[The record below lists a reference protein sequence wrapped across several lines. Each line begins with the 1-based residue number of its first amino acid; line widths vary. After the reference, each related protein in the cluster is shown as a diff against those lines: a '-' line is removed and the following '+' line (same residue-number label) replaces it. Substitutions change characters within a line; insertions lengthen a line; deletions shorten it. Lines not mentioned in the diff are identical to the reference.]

1 LLISVYLFKNTDNNI
16 TKKQE
21 IYITVLIITHKDLK
35 KQNLNSYKVS

>member
-1 LLISVYLFKNTDNNI
+1 MLISAYLYRNTDNNI

>member
-1 LLISVYLFKNTDNNI
+1 MSVYLFKNIDNNI

-35 KQNLNSYKVS
+35 KQNLNSYKIS